1 MGRTERSFKGC
12 ETANAILRSF
22 SKLSV
27 GEGGG
32 GSRGTKER
40 RDSPLFLDDGVVD
53 RGGVEPNREYRYP
66 SAGWNAIGRLA
77 GGAGGSCAVA
87 GVEGGNGE
95 GTVNLSP
102 VCGVAARIAAGLW
115 SLWRGE
121 VRCVLWEGE
130 SLDGVCKRWVFGLGC
145 SRFNAR
151 KPTVSFETYV
161 TIYASLFLFK

>member
-32 GSRGTKER
+32 RGSRGTKEQ
-40 RDSPLFLDDGVVD
+40 RDSPLFLGDGVVD
-53 RGGVEPNREYRYP
+53 RDGGVEANREDLYP

-77 GGAGGSCAVA
+77 RGAGGSCVVV

-95 GTVNLSP
+95 GTPRSS
-102 VCGVAARIAAGLW
+102 RRRGL
-115 SLWRGE
+115 RGQ
-121 VRCVLWEGE
+121 
-130 SLDGVCKRWVFGLGC
+130 
-145 SRFNAR
+145 
-151 KPTVSFETYV
+151 
-161 TIYASLFLFK
+161 